1 MDFSDEDKTPSF
13 FFKGY
18 CKYHVWLLFDL
29 VGSYQIDSDIII
41 KMKECLK
48 VLYRALDNMYC
59 EFIHG
64 VTLL

>member
-18 CKYHVWLLFDL
+18 CKLLFDL

-41 KMKECLK
+41 KMKECL
-48 VLYRALDNMYC
+48 
-59 EFIHG
+59 
-64 VTLL
+64 

>member
-41 KMKECLK
+41 KMKEFLK
-48 VLYRALDNMYC
+48 V
-59 EFIHG
+59 
-64 VTLL
+64 